1 MNPANWI
8 NHKEK
13 AKGRPPSS
21 VLSFFYW
28 ALRGSF
34 PVLIL
39 SGLVSIITGLIEVS
53 AVVLLG
59 LLIDAALASTVDNP
73 ISNQVLLLA
82 LGLSFFL
89 IIRPLVFG
97 AFSYTQTVIV
107 SPNIFNLILS
117 RLHRWTLGQS
127 VTFFENDF
135 AGRIAQKEMQTA
147 RAATDVVIEIIH
159 TILLAL
165 ASVVGAALMLT
176 TVNLTLSLGL
186 IVWLIG
192 YILLIRYF
200 MPKIRQRSRE
210 KAGARALVTGQI
222 VDTVTNI
229 KTVKLFAHDKKE
241 DDSAIDAM
249 DNFRDFSIHY
259 GVIAAWFRFC
269 LNGLSGI
276 LPIMLVGGSLYYWNM
291 GNVSAGDIAAAGAIS
306 LRLSQMTGWVS
317 FTLMTLYANLG
328 EVEDGVKTLS
338 TPYALGDKDRATDLL
353 VSKGSIQFKNVSFTY
368 GKNISAVKN
377 ISLSITPGEKIG
389 LVGASGAGKSTLV
402 SLLLRLYEPQKGSV
416 FVDDIDI
423 NDITQSSLRKQIAMV
438 TQETALF
445 NRSARDNIMYGNPN
459 ATDKE
464 LIRATRQA
472 EAHDFIL
479 DLEDHKGR
487 KGYDAHLGEQGVKL
501 SGGQRQRIALA
512 RAILK
517 DSPVLVLDEATSAL
531 DSDVESSIQNA
542 LELVMEN
549 KTVLAIAH
557 RLSTLAKMD
566 RIIVL
571 NDGQIVEEGTHKNL
585 IKFNGLYRQY
595 WDKQSGGFITTEQ
608 AAE

>member
-39 SGLVSIITGLIEVS
+39 SGLVSVITGLIEVS

-59 LLIDAALASTVDNP
+59 LLIDAALASSVDNP

>member
-1 MNPANWI
+1 MNPSNWI
-8 NHKEK
+8 NHKQVAQES
-13 AKGRPPSS
+13 PPTST
-21 VLSFFYW
+21 LSFFHW
-28 ALRGSF
+28 ALKGSF
-34 PVLIL
+34 PVLFFCSFISIL
-39 SGLVSIITGLIEVS
+39 TGLIEVS
-53 AVVLLG
+53 AVIILG
-59 LLIDAALASTVDNP
+59 LLIDAALASSNENP
-73 ISNQVLLLA
+73 ISSQVFLLA
-82 LGLSFFL
+82 LGLLFFL
-89 IIRPLVFG
+89 VIRPIVFG
-97 AFSYTQTVIV
+97 VFSYTQTVVV

-117 RLHRWTLGQS
+117 RLHKWTLGQS

-176 TVNLTLSLGL
+176 TVNVTLSISLLG
-186 IVWLIG
+186 WLIG
-192 YILLIRYF
+192 YIFLIRFF
-200 MPKIRQRSRE
+200 MPKIRKRSRE

-241 DDSAIDAM
+241 DDAAIGSM

-276 LPIMLVGGSLYYWNM
+276 LPIMLVGGSLYYWSM

-328 EVEDGVKTLS
+328 EVEDGIKTLA
-338 TPYALGDKDRATDLL
+338 TPHKLGDKAEASDLL
-353 VSKGSIQFKNVSFTY
+353 VSQGSIDFRNVSFTY
-368 GKNISAVKN
+368 GKNISAVKD
-377 ISLSITPGEKIG
+377 ISLLVKPGEKIG

-402 SLLLRLYEPQKGSV
+402 SLLLRLYEPQKGTV
-416 FVDDIDI
+416 LVDGINI

-445 NRSARDNIMYGNPN
+445 NRSARDNILYGNPN
-459 ATDKE
+459 ATEKE
-464 LIRATRQA
+464 VIRATRQA
-472 EAHDFIL
+472 EAYDFIL

-487 KGYDAHLGEQGVKL
+487 KGYNAYLGEQGVKL

-517 DSPVLVLDEATSAL
+517 DAPILVLDEATSAL
-531 DSDVESSIQNA
+531 DSEVESSIQSA

-557 RLSTLAKMD
+557 RLSTLSKMD
-566 RIIVL
+566 RIVVL
-571 NDGQIVEEGTHKNL
+571 NDGMIVEEGTHKTL
-585 IKFNGLYRQY
+585 IESNGLYRQY

>member
-1 MNPANWI
+1 MNPSNWI
-8 NHKEK
+8 NHKQVAQES
-13 AKGRPPSS
+13 PPTST
-21 VLSFFYW
+21 LKFFHW
-28 ALRGSF
+28 ALKGSF
-34 PVLIL
+34 PVLFFCSFISIL
-39 SGLVSIITGLIEVS
+39 TGLIEVS
-53 AVVLLG
+53 AVIILG
-59 LLIDAALASTVDNP
+59 LLIDAALASSNENP
-73 ISNQVLLLA
+73 ISSQVFLLA
-82 LGLSFFL
+82 LGLLFFL
-89 IIRPLVFG
+89 VIRPIVFG
-97 AFSYTQTVIV
+97 VFSYTQTVVV

-176 TVNLTLSLGL
+176 TVNVTLSISLLG
-186 IVWLIG
+186 WLIG
-192 YILLIRYF
+192 YIFLIRFF
-200 MPKIRQRSRE
+200 MPKIRKRSRE

-241 DDSAIDAM
+241 DDAAIGSM

-276 LPIMLVGGSLYYWNM
+276 LPIMLVGGSLYYWSM

-328 EVEDGVKTLS
+328 EVEDGIKTLA
-338 TPYALGDKDRATDLL
+338 TPHKLGDKAEASDLL
-353 VSKGSIQFKNVSFTY
+353 VSQGSIDFRNVSFTY
-368 GKNISAVKN
+368 GKNISAVKD
-377 ISLSITPGEKIG
+377 ISLLVKPGEKIG

-402 SLLLRLYEPQKGSV
+402 SLLLRLYEPQKGTV
-416 FVDDIDI
+416 LVDGINI

-445 NRSARDNIMYGNPN
+445 NRSARDNILYGNPN
-459 ATDKE
+459 ATEKE
-464 LIRATRQA
+464 VIRATRQA
-472 EAHDFIL
+472 EAYDFIL

-487 KGYDAHLGEQGVKL
+487 KGYNAYLGEQGVKL

-517 DSPVLVLDEATSAL
+517 DAPILVLDEATSAL
-531 DSDVESSIQNA
+531 DSEVESSIQSA

-557 RLSTLAKMD
+557 RLSTLSKMD
-566 RIIVL
+566 RIVVL
-571 NDGQIVEEGTHKNL
+571 NDGMIVEEGTHKTL
-585 IKFNGLYRQY
+585 IESNGLYRQY

>member
-1 MNPANWI
+1 MNPSNWI
-8 NHKEK
+8 NHKQVAQES
-13 AKGRPPSS
+13 PPTST
-21 VLSFFYW
+21 LSFFHW
-28 ALRGSF
+28 ALKGSF
-34 PVLIL
+34 PVLFFCSFISIL
-39 SGLVSIITGLIEVS
+39 TGLIEVS
-53 AVVLLG
+53 AVIILG
-59 LLIDAALASTVDNP
+59 LLIDAALASSNENP
-73 ISNQVLLLA
+73 ISNQVFLLA
-82 LGLSFFL
+82 LGLLFFL
-89 IIRPLVFG
+89 VIRPIVFG
-97 AFSYTQTVIV
+97 VFSYTQTVVV

-117 RLHRWTLGQS
+117 RLHKWTLGQS

-176 TVNLTLSLGL
+176 TVNVTLSISLLG
-186 IVWLIG
+186 WLIG
-192 YILLIRYF
+192 YIFLIRFF
-200 MPKIRQRSRE
+200 MPKIRKRSRE

-241 DDSAIDAM
+241 DDAAIGSM

-276 LPIMLVGGSLYYWNM
+276 LPIMLVGGSLYYWSM

-328 EVEDGVKTLS
+328 EVEDGIKTLA
-338 TPYALGDKDRATDLL
+338 TPHKLGDKAEASDLL
-353 VSKGSIQFKNVSFTY
+353 VSQGSIDFRNVSFTY
-368 GKNISAVKN
+368 GKNISAVKD
-377 ISLSITPGEKIG
+377 ISLLVKPGEKIG

-402 SLLLRLYEPQKGSV
+402 SLLLRLYEPQKGTV
-416 FVDDIDI
+416 LVDHINI

-445 NRSARDNIMYGNPN
+445 NRSARDNILYGNPN
-459 ATDKE
+459 ATEKE
-464 LIRATRQA
+464 VIRATRQA
-472 EAHDFIL
+472 EAYDFIL

-487 KGYDAHLGEQGVKL
+487 KGYNAYLGEQGVKL

-517 DSPVLVLDEATSAL
+517 DAPILVLDEATSAL
-531 DSDVESSIQNA
+531 DSEVESSIQSA

-557 RLSTLAKMD
+557 RLSTLSKMD
-566 RIIVL
+566 RIVVL
-571 NDGQIVEEGTHKNL
+571 NDGMIVEEGTHKTL
-585 IKFNGLYRQY
+585 IESNGLYRQY

>member
-1 MNPANWI
+1 MNPSNWI
-8 NHKEK
+8 NHKQVAQES
-13 AKGRPPSS
+13 PPTST
-21 VLSFFYW
+21 LNFFHW
-28 ALRGSF
+28 ALKGSF
-34 PVLIL
+34 PVLFFCSFISIL
-39 SGLVSIITGLIEVS
+39 TGLIEVS
-53 AVVLLG
+53 AVIILG
-59 LLIDAALASTVDNP
+59 LLIDAAIASSNENP
-73 ISNQVLLLA
+73 ISSQVFLLA
-82 LGLSFFL
+82 LGLLFFL
-89 IIRPLVFG
+89 VIRPIVFG
-97 AFSYTQTVIV
+97 VFSYTQTVVV

-176 TVNLTLSLGL
+176 TVNVTLSISLLG
-186 IVWLIG
+186 WLIG
-192 YILLIRYF
+192 YIFLIRFF
-200 MPKIRQRSRE
+200 MPKIRKRSRE

-241 DDSAIDAM
+241 DDAAIGSM
-249 DNFRDFSIHY
+249 DNFRDFSINY

-276 LPIMLVGGSLYYWNM
+276 LPIMLVGGSLYYWSM

-328 EVEDGVKTLS
+328 EVEDGIKTLA
-338 TPYALGDKDRATDLL
+338 TPHKLGDKAEASDLL
-353 VSKGSIQFKNVSFTY
+353 VSQGSIDFRNVSFTY
-368 GKNISAVKN
+368 GKNISAVKD
-377 ISLSITPGEKIG
+377 ISLLVKPGEKIG

-402 SLLLRLYEPQKGSV
+402 SLLLRLYEPQKGTV
-416 FVDDIDI
+416 LVDGINI

-445 NRSARDNIMYGNPN
+445 NRSARDNILYGNPN
-459 ATDKE
+459 ATEKE
-464 LIRATRQA
+464 VIRATRQA
-472 EAHDFIL
+472 EAYDFIL

-487 KGYDAHLGEQGVKL
+487 KGYNAYLGEQGVKL

-517 DSPVLVLDEATSAL
+517 DAPILVLDEATSAL
-531 DSDVESSIQNA
+531 DSEVESSIQSA

-557 RLSTLAKMD
+557 RLSTLSKMD
-566 RIIVL
+566 RIVVL
-571 NDGQIVEEGTHKNL
+571 NDGMIVEEGTHKTL
-585 IKFNGLYRQY
+585 IESNGLYRQY

>member
-59 LLIDAALASTVDNP
+59 LLIDAALASSVDNP

-353 VSKGSIQFKNVSFTY
+353 VSKGSIQFKNVTFTY

-402 SLLLRLYEPQKGSV
+402 SLLLRLYEPQNGSV

>member
-1 MNPANWI
+1 M
-8 NHKEK
+8 
-13 AKGRPPSS
+13 
-21 VLSFFYW
+21 
-28 ALRGSF
+28 
-34 PVLIL
+34 
-39 SGLVSIITGLIEVS
+39 
-53 AVVLLG
+53 
-59 LLIDAALASTVDNP
+59 
-73 ISNQVLLLA
+73 
-82 LGLSFFL
+82 
-89 IIRPLVFG
+89 
-97 AFSYTQTVIV
+97 IV

-249 DNFRDFSIHY
+249 DNYRDFSINY

>member
-8 NHKEK
+8 NHKER

-59 LLIDAALASTVDNP
+59 LLIDAALASSVDNP

>member
-59 LLIDAALASTVDNP
+59 LLIDAALASSVDNP

-402 SLLLRLYEPQKGSV
+402 SLLLRLYEPQNGSV

>member
-1 MNPANWI
+1 MNPSNWI
-8 NHKEK
+8 NHKQVAQES
-13 AKGRPPSS
+13 PPTST
-21 VLSFFYW
+21 LSFFHW
-28 ALRGSF
+28 ALKGSF
-34 PVLIL
+34 PVLFFCSFISIL
-39 SGLVSIITGLIEVS
+39 TGLIEVS
-53 AVVLLG
+53 AVIILG
-59 LLIDAALASTVDNP
+59 LLIDAALASSNENP
-73 ISNQVLLLA
+73 ISRQVFLLA
-82 LGLSFFL
+82 LGLLFFL
-89 IIRPLVFG
+89 VIRPIVFG
-97 AFSYTQTVIV
+97 VFSYTQTVVV

-176 TVNLTLSLGL
+176 TVNVTLSISLLG
-186 IVWLIG
+186 WLIG
-192 YILLIRYF
+192 YIFLIRFF
-200 MPKIRQRSRE
+200 MPKIRKRSRE

-241 DDSAIDAM
+241 DDAAIGSM

-276 LPIMLVGGSLYYWNM
+276 LPIMLVGGSLYYWSM

-328 EVEDGVKTLS
+328 EVEDGIKTLA
-338 TPYALGDKDRATDLL
+338 TPHKLGDKAEASDLL
-353 VSKGSIQFKNVSFTY
+353 VSQGSIDFRNVSFTY
-368 GKNISAVKN
+368 GKNISAVKD
-377 ISLSITPGEKIG
+377 ISLLVKPGEKIG

-402 SLLLRLYEPQKGSV
+402 SLLLRLYEPQKGTV
-416 FVDDIDI
+416 LVDGINI

-445 NRSARDNIMYGNPN
+445 NRSARDNILYGNPN
-459 ATDKE
+459 ATEKE
-464 LIRATRQA
+464 VIRATRQA
-472 EAHDFIL
+472 EAYDFIL

-487 KGYDAHLGEQGVKL
+487 KGYNAYLGEQGVKL

-517 DSPVLVLDEATSAL
+517 DAPILVLDEATSAL
-531 DSDVESSIQNA
+531 DSEVESSIQSA

-557 RLSTLAKMD
+557 RLSTLSKMD
-566 RIIVL
+566 RIVVL
-571 NDGQIVEEGTHKNL
+571 NDGMIVEEGTHKTL
-585 IKFNGLYRQY
+585 IESNGLYRQY

>member
-1 MNPANWI
+1 MNPSNWI
-8 NHKEK
+8 NHKQVAQES
-13 AKGRPPSS
+13 PPTST
-21 VLSFFYW
+21 LNFFHW
-28 ALRGSF
+28 ALKGSF
-34 PVLIL
+34 PVLFFCSFISIL
-39 SGLVSIITGLIEVS
+39 TGLIEVS
-53 AVVLLG
+53 AVIILG
-59 LLIDAALASTVDNP
+59 LLIDAALASSNENP
-73 ISNQVLLLA
+73 ISSQVFLLA
-82 LGLSFFL
+82 LGLLFFL
-89 IIRPLVFG
+89 VIRPIVFG
-97 AFSYTQTVIV
+97 VFSYTQTVVV

-176 TVNLTLSLGL
+176 TVNLTLSISLLG
-186 IVWLIG
+186 WLIG
-192 YILLIRYF
+192 YIFLIRFF
-200 MPKIRQRSRE
+200 MPKIRKRSRE

-241 DDSAIDAM
+241 DDAAIGSM

-276 LPIMLVGGSLYYWNM
+276 LPIMLVGGSLYYWSM

-328 EVEDGVKTLS
+328 EVEDGIKTLA
-338 TPYALGDKDRATDLL
+338 TPHKLGDKAEASDLL
-353 VSKGSIQFKNVSFTY
+353 VSQGSIDFRNVSFTY
-368 GKNISAVKN
+368 GKNISAVKD
-377 ISLSITPGEKIG
+377 ISLLVKPGEKIG

-402 SLLLRLYEPQKGSV
+402 SLLLRLYEPQKGTV
-416 FVDDIDI
+416 LVDGINI

-445 NRSARDNIMYGNPN
+445 NRSARDNILYGNPN
-459 ATDKE
+459 ATEKE

-472 EAHDFIL
+472 EAYDFIL

-487 KGYDAHLGEQGVKL
+487 KGYNAYLGEQGVKL

-517 DSPVLVLDEATSAL
+517 DAPILVLDEATSAL
-531 DSDVESSIQNA
+531 DSEVESSIQSA

-557 RLSTLAKMD
+557 RLSTLSKMD
-566 RIIVL
+566 RIVVL
-571 NDGQIVEEGTHKNL
+571 NDGMIVEEGTHKTL
-585 IKFNGLYRQY
+585 IESNGLYRQY

>member
-59 LLIDAALASTVDNP
+59 LLIDAALASSVDNP

-487 KGYDAHLGEQGVKL
+487 KGYDAHLGEHGVKL

>member
-59 LLIDAALASTVDNP
+59 LLIDAALASSVDNP

-585 IKFNGLYRQY
+585 IKFNGLYRRY

>member
-1 MNPANWI
+1 MNPANCI

-21 VLSFFYW
+21 VLCFFYW

-59 LLIDAALASTVDNP
+59 LLIDAALASSVDNP

>member
-1 MNPANWI
+1 MNPSNWI
-8 NHKEK
+8 NHKQVAQES
-13 AKGRPPSS
+13 PPTST
-21 VLSFFYW
+21 LNFFYW
-28 ALRGSF
+28 ALKGSF
-34 PVLIL
+34 PVLFFCSLISIL
-39 SGLVSIITGLIEVS
+39 TGLIEVS
-53 AVVLLG
+53 AVIILG
-59 LLIDAALASTVDNP
+59 LLIDAALASSNENP
-73 ISNQVLLLA
+73 ISSQVFLLA
-82 LGLSFFL
+82 LGLLFFL
-89 IIRPLVFG
+89 VIRPIVFG
-97 AFSYTQTVIV
+97 VFSYTQTVVV

-117 RLHRWTLGQS
+117 RLHKWTLGQS

-176 TVNLTLSLGL
+176 TVNVTLSISLLG
-186 IVWLIG
+186 WLIG
-192 YILLIRYF
+192 YIFLIRFF
-200 MPKIRQRSRE
+200 MPKIRKRSRE

-241 DDSAIDAM
+241 DDAAIGSM

-276 LPIMLVGGSLYYWNM
+276 LPIMLVGGSLYYWSM

-328 EVEDGVKTLS
+328 EVEDGIKTLA
-338 TPYALGDKDRATDLL
+338 TPHKLGDKAEASDLL
-353 VSKGSIQFKNVSFTY
+353 VSQGSIDFRNVSFTY

-377 ISLSITPGEKIG
+377 ISLLVKPGEKIG

-402 SLLLRLYEPQKGSV
+402 SLLLRLYEPQKGTV
-416 FVDDIDI
+416 LVDGINI

-445 NRSARDNIMYGNPN
+445 NRSARDNILYGNPN
-459 ATDKE
+459 ATEKE

-472 EAHDFIL
+472 EAYDFIL

-487 KGYDAHLGEQGVKL
+487 KGYNAYLGEQGVKL

-517 DSPVLVLDEATSAL
+517 DAPILVLDEATSAL
-531 DSDVESSIQNA
+531 DSEVESSIQSA

-557 RLSTLAKMD
+557 RLSTLSKMD
-566 RIIVL
+566 RIVVL
-571 NDGQIVEEGTHKNL
+571 NDGMIVEEGTHKTL
-585 IKFNGLYRQY
+585 IESNGLYRQY

>member
-1 MNPANWI
+1 MNPSNWI
-8 NHKEK
+8 NHKQVAQES
-13 AKGRPPSS
+13 PPTST
-21 VLSFFYW
+21 LSFFHW
-28 ALRGSF
+28 ALKGSF
-34 PVLIL
+34 PVLFFCSLISIL
-39 SGLVSIITGLIEVS
+39 TGLIEVS
-53 AVVLLG
+53 AVIILG
-59 LLIDAALASTVDNP
+59 LLIDAALASSNENP
-73 ISNQVLLLA
+73 ISSQVFLLA
-82 LGLSFFL
+82 LGLLFFL
-89 IIRPLVFG
+89 VIRPIVFG
-97 AFSYTQTVIV
+97 VFSYTQTVVV

-176 TVNLTLSLGL
+176 TVNVTLSISLLG
-186 IVWLIG
+186 WLIG
-192 YILLIRYF
+192 YIFLIRFF
-200 MPKIRQRSRE
+200 MPKIRKRSRE

-241 DDSAIDAM
+241 DDAAIGSM

-276 LPIMLVGGSLYYWNM
+276 LPIMLVGGSLYYWSM

-328 EVEDGVKTLS
+328 EVEDGIKTLA
-338 TPYALGDKDRATDLL
+338 TPHKLGDKAEASDLL
-353 VSKGSIQFKNVSFTY
+353 VSQGSIDFRNVSFTY
-368 GKNISAVKN
+368 GKNISAVKD
-377 ISLSITPGEKIG
+377 ISLLVKPGEKIG

-402 SLLLRLYEPQKGSV
+402 SLLLRLYEPQKGTV
-416 FVDDIDI
+416 LVDGINI

-445 NRSARDNIMYGNPN
+445 NRSARDNILYGNPN
-459 ATDKE
+459 ATEKE
-464 LIRATRQA
+464 VIRATRQA
-472 EAHDFIL
+472 EAYDFIL
-479 DLEDHKGR
+479 GLEDHKGR
-487 KGYDAHLGEQGVKL
+487 KGYNAYLGEQGVKL

-517 DSPVLVLDEATSAL
+517 DAPILVLDEATSAL
-531 DSDVESSIQNA
+531 DSEVESSIQSA

-557 RLSTLAKMD
+557 RLSTLSKMD
-566 RIIVL
+566 RIVVL
-571 NDGQIVEEGTHKNL
+571 NDGMIVEEGTHKTL
-585 IKFNGLYRQY
+585 IESNGLYRQY

>member
-1 MNPANWI
+1 MNPSNWI
-8 NHKEK
+8 NHKQVAQES
-13 AKGRPPSS
+13 PPTSIFN
-21 VLSFFYW
+21 FFHW
-28 ALRGSF
+28 ALKGSF
-34 PVLIL
+34 PVLFFCSFISIL
-39 SGLVSIITGLIEVS
+39 TGLIEVS
-53 AVVLLG
+53 AVIILG
-59 LLIDAALASTVDNP
+59 LLIDAALASSNENP
-73 ISNQVLLLA
+73 ISNQVFLLA
-82 LGLSFFL
+82 LGLLFFL
-89 IIRPLVFG
+89 VIRPIVFG
-97 AFSYTQTVIV
+97 VFSYTQTVVV

-127 VTFFENDF
+127 ITFFENDF

-176 TVNLTLSLGL
+176 TVNLTLSISLL
-186 IVWLIG
+186 AWLIG
-192 YILLIRYF
+192 YIFLIRFF
-200 MPKIRQRSRE
+200 MPKIRKRSRE

-241 DDSAIDAM
+241 DDAAIGAM

-276 LPIMLVGGSLYYWNM
+276 LPIMLVGGSLYYWSM
-291 GNVSAGDIAAAGAIS
+291 GNVTAGDIAAAGAIS

-328 EVEDGVKTLS
+328 EVEDGIKTLA
-338 TPYALGDKDRATDLL
+338 TPHKLGDKAEASDLL
-353 VSKGSIQFKNVSFTY
+353 ASEGSIDFRNVSFTY

-377 ISLSITPGEKIG
+377 ISLSVKPGEKIG

-402 SLLLRLYEPQKGSV
+402 SLLLRLYEPQKGTV
-416 FVDDIDI
+416 LVDGMNI

-445 NRSARDNIMYGNPN
+445 NRSARDNILYGNPN
-459 ATDKE
+459 ATEKE
-464 LIRATRQA
+464 VIRATRQA
-472 EAHDFIL
+472 EAYDFIL

-517 DSPVLVLDEATSAL
+517 DAPILVLDEATSAL
-531 DSDVESSIQNA
+531 DSEVESSIQSA

-557 RLSTLAKMD
+557 RLSTLSKMD

-571 NDGQIVEEGTHKNL
+571 NDGMVVEEGTHKTL
-585 IKFNGLYRQY
+585 IEFNGLYRQY

>member
-21 VLSFFYW
+21 VVSFFYW

-59 LLIDAALASTVDNP
+59 LLIDAALASSVDNP

-82 LGLSFFL
+82 LSLSFFL

>member
-59 LLIDAALASTVDNP
+59 LLIDAALASSVDNP

-229 KTVKLFAHDKKE
+229 KTVKLFANDKKE

>member
-1 MNPANWI
+1 MSPANWI
-8 NHKEK
+8 NHKQK
-13 AKGRPPSS
+13 ADGPPPSNT
-21 VLSFFYW
+21 LNFFYW
-28 ALRGSF
+28 ALKGSF
-34 PVLIL
+34 PILFL
-39 SGLVSIITGLIEVS
+39 SGFISILTGLIEVS

-59 LLIDAALASTVDNP
+59 LLIDAALASSADNP
-73 ISNQVLLLA
+73 ISSQVLLLA
-82 LGLSFFL
+82 SGLLFFL
-89 IIRPLVFG
+89 VIRPIIFG
-97 AFSYTQTVIV
+97 AFSYTQTVVV

-159 TILLAL
+159 TMLLAL

-176 TVNLTLSLGL
+176 TVNITLSIGL
-186 IVWLIG
+186 FSWLIG
-192 YILLIRYF
+192 YIFLIRYF

-241 DDSAIDAM
+241 DDAAIDAM
-249 DNFRDFSIHY
+249 DHYRNYSIHY

-276 LPIMLVGGSLYYWNM
+276 LPIMLVGGSLYYWSV

-338 TPYALGDKDRATDLL
+338 TSYKLGDKDSAPELL
-353 VSKGSIQFKNVSFTY
+353 VSKGYIDFKNVSFTY
-368 GKNISAVKN
+368 GKNLSAVN
-377 ISLSITPGEKIG
+377 EINLSIAAGEKLG

-402 SLLLRLYEPQKGSV
+402 SLLLRLYEPQKGAI
-416 FVDDIDI
+416 FIDDIDI

-459 ATDKE
+459 ATEMD
-464 LIRATRQA
+464 LIRASRQA

-517 DSPVLVLDEATSAL
+517 DSPILVLDEATSAL
-531 DSDVESSIQNA
+531 DSEVESSIQNA

-571 NDGQIVEEGTHKNL
+571 SNGQIVEEGTHKKL
-585 IKFNGLYRQY
+585 LKSGGLYRQY
-595 WDKQSGGFITTEQ
+595 WDKQSGGFITTEH